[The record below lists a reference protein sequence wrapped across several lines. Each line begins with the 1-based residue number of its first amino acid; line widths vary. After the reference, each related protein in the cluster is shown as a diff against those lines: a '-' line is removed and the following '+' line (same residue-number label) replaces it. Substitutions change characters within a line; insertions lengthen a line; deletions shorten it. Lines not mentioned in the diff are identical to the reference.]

1 MSKKL
6 KCFFPTFS
14 SAINNC
20 NKPKMASYCDE
31 FSFDDV
37 FEDAS
42 YVQVSVNQIETQIN
56 EEDSDY
62 EKITAKELELVEM
75 DLDDLEFMNDNQSM
89 TEEELSQFWK
99 EMSLNRRKTAALL
112 DSIENVIFNKDENS
126 FHNREL
132 LAI

>member
-1 MSKKL
+1 ML
-6 KCFFPTFS
+6 FPTFS

-20 NKPKMASYCDE
+20 NQSKMTSYCDE

-42 YVQVSVNQIETQIN
+42 YVQVSVNQSQTQVN
-56 EEDSDY
+56 EEDLDSDY

-75 DLDDLEFMNDNQSM
+75 DLDDLEFMNDNQSL

-112 DSIENVIFNKDENS
+112 DSIEKVIFNKDDNNS
-126 FHNREL
+126 FHREL